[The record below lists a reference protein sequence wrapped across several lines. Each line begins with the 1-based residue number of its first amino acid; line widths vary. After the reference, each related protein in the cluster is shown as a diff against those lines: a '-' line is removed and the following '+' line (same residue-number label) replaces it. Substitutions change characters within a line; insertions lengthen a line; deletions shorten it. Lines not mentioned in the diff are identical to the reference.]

1 MNSHYGK
8 ENDYMSIETT
18 KLERENLEAHV
29 DLCAQRYQILE
40 SRLATIEAKVE
51 SIHSD
56 IAKGNRSMSAVI
68 ISSAATVVAGLLG
81 LIATLVIKF

>member
-1 MNSHYGK
+1 
-8 ENDYMSIETT
+8 MSIETT

-56 IAKGNRSMSAVI
+56 INKSNRSMSAVI
-68 ISSAATVVAGLLG
+68 ITSASTVVAGLLG

>member
-1 MNSHYGK
+1 
-8 ENDYMSIETT
+8 MSIGTT

-40 SRLATIEAKVE
+40 QRLGIIEAKVE

-56 IAKGNRSMSAVI
+56 IQKGNQSMSKVI
-68 ISSAATVVAGLLG
+68 ISSAGTIVAGLLG
-81 LIATLVIKF
+81 LIATLVLKF

>member
-1 MNSHYGK
+1 
-8 ENDYMSIETT
+8 MSIETT

-40 SRLATIEAKVE
+40 HRLSVIETKVE
-51 SIHSD
+51 TIHQD
-56 IAKGNRSMSAVI
+56 IQKGNKSMANVI

-81 LIATLVIKF
+81 LIVTLVLKF